1 MPERLKRMHKKFQ
14 EMFPEL
20 SEKIKSIK
28 EDRNGAGIIIELI
41 DKTELLFSYLDNKT
55 WWLRTK

>member
-1 MPERLKRMHKKFQ
+1 MPERLKKMYERFK

-20 SEKIKSIK
+20 AERVRNVK
-28 EDRNGAGIIIELI
+28 EERNGSGISIELN
-41 DKTELLFSYLDNKT
+41 DRTELLFSYLDKRT

>member
-1 MPERLKRMHKKFQ
+1 MPERLKKMYERFK

-20 SEKIKSIK
+20 AKRTVSVK
-28 EDRNGAGIIIELI
+28 EARNEAGIVITLD
-41 DKTELLFSYLDNKT
+41 DKIELLFSYLDKKT